1 MASVQVRRG
10 SADPAATIV
19 QRPRELA
26 SAQLRQAPVQSVLQ
40 QIPGPVAM
48 SFTQCAFWHS
58 AFALHGWPS
67 TLGPQ
72 LPFTQAMPSAQS
84 AFVVH
89 LLLHAPLTHLNC
101 PHSWTWGGWQVPRPS
116 QERAVFTVVVV
127 AQVADPQGVS
137 LGYRLQPPK
146 PSQMPV
152 LPQVD
157 AAVFAHI
164 G

>member
-1 MASVQVRRG
+1 M
-10 SADPAATIV
+10 V

-40 QIPGPVAM
+40 QTPGPVAV
-48 SFTQCAFWHS
+48 SFTQWAFWHS
-58 AFALHGWPS
+58 EFALHGWPS

-101 PHSWTWGGWQVPRPS
+101 PHSCTWAG
-116 QERAVFTVVVV
+116 
-127 AQVADPQGVS
+127 
-137 LGYRLQPPK
+137 
-146 PSQMPV
+146 
-152 LPQVD
+152 
-157 AAVFAHI
+157 
-164 G
+164 